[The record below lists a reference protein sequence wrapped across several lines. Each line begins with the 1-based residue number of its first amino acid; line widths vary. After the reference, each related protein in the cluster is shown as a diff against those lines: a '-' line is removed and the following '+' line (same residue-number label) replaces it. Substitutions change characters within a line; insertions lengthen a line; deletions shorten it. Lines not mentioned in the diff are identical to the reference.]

1 MPIRYE
7 FWLVLASIGV
17 AILASYVALSLAARV
32 SYARSRRASLFW
44 LLGGAVSMGMGIWS
58 MHFVGMLAA
67 SLPIPMAYNVGWTL
81 LSLAIAIVISGF
93 ALFFVNRDTL
103 GWRRLAVGGAV
114 MGVGIAS
121 MHYTGM
127 AAIEVSPSIAYDPLL
142 FVLSVVIAM
151 VASCAALWLFFTLRS
166 A

>member
-7 FWLVLASIGV
+7 MWLVLASIGV
-17 AILASYVALSLAARV
+17 AILASYVALSLASRV
-32 SYARSRRASLFW
+32 SVARSRRASLLW
-44 LLGGAVSMGMGIWS
+44 LGGGAVSMGVGIWS

-103 GWRRLAVGGAV
+103 GWRRLAVGGVV
-114 MGVGIAS
+114 MGIGIA
-121 MHYTGM
+121 
-127 AAIEVSPSIAYDPLL
+127 
-142 FVLSVVIAM
+142 
-151 VASCAALWLFFTLRS
+151 
-166 A
+166 